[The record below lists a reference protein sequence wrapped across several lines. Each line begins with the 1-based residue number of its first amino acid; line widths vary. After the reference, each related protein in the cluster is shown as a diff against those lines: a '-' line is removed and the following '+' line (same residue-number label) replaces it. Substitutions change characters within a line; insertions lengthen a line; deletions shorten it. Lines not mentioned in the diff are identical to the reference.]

1 MPGGIFHIFD
11 RWTKPI
17 VDDRVVPAI
26 KEAASSA
33 SQFVNHGADAAE
45 AGLRQLE
52 DKIENS
58 GPGKFVSHSGANVQ
72 QFGRDVG
79 AGFQEAVSGTKE
91 FISHAVKAS
100 ENVID
105 GVGTTAK
112 SLSGTVE
119 YLVPIA
125 GVAVAAYALSTL
137 SGGQKRRR
145 LY

>member
-1 MPGGIFHIFD
+1 MPGGIFRIFD

-17 VDDRVVPAI
+17 VNDRVVPAI

-33 SQFVNHGADAAE
+33 SQFVSHGADATE

-52 DKIENS
+52 DRLVNS
-58 GPGKFVSHSGANVQ
+58 GPGKFVSHSVANVQ
-72 QFGRDVG
+72 QFGRDVRDGFSEAASG
-79 AGFQEAVSGTKE
+79 AKE
-91 FISHAVKAS
+91 FVSHAVKAS
-100 ENVID
+100 ENAID

-112 SLSGTVE
+112 SLSGMVE

-125 GVAVAAYALSTL
+125 GVAVAAYAFSTL
-137 SGGQKRRR
+137 SSGQKRRR